1 MDFNVVKEISV
12 ECCESMYAIG
22 VNYLKENNNIELNEL
37 LDKLVE
43 LGDNIRICDDINELF
58 NYKKLL
64 DQLVNRIE
72 VIVNA

>member
-12 ECCESMYAIG
+12 ECCENMYALA